1 MITFWKKKLRLRENE
16 YLPKAIQLVSRNI
29 IYSVNIDSNVRTRR
43 FKDNVLSI
51 PQTVHLERAEF

>member
-43 FKDNVLSI
+43 FKDHVLSI